1 MRERLMLSAQVI
13 KKLFAGI
20 AAGSMLLATAM
31 PAAAEDMNSDKWEFG
46 AEIYLWGAGIG
57 TTTAEGDDID
67 ISFSDLMKNLD
78 MALMTTLVARKD
90 KWTLFSDIIYL
101 DVSASDKSTA
111 NIIGYPVKTKIDV
124 GMEAWIVTTAGAYQ
138 VMQNE
143 NTRLDV
149 LAGARYFWLKMPM
162 KIKIG
167 ERSSI
172 KASPSG
178 DVWDGVV
185 GIRGNTNL
193 NDKWYLTYYLD
204 VGTGD
209 TDLTWQAVAGFNYR
223 FDKLDAVFG
232 YRYLD
237 WDFDD
242 DAAFQDINVS
252 GPYAGVRFRF

>member
-1 MRERLMLSAQVI
+1 MLSAQVI
-13 KKLFAGI
+13 KKLFAGF

-31 PAAAEDMNSDKWEFG
+31 PAAAEEMNSDKWEFG
-46 AEIYLWGAGIG
+46 AQIYLWGAGIG

-90 KWTLFSDIIYL
+90 KWTLFSDIIYMDL
-101 DVSASDKSTA
+101 SASDKSTA

-167 ERSSI
+167 ERSSR

-242 DAAFQDINVS
+242 DTAFQDINVS